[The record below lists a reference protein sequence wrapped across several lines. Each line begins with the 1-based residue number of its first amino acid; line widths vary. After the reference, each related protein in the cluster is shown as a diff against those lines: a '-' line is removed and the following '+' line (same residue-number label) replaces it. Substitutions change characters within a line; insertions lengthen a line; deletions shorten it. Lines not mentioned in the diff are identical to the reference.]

1 MGELPQIHLA
11 SLCDGENP
19 WQGKEGREVCVQDKG
34 GTKALGE
41 GEIRRRMSLDP
52 HPQESQTCSRCVC
65 RSGAQGPP
73 WLIESRWKKADKSL
87 NGQQVAMEGEGE

>member
-1 MGELPQIHLA
+1 MGELPQIQLA

-34 GTKALGE
+34 GTRALGE

-65 RSGAQGPP
+65 RSGAVGMLLWCPGPT
-73 WLIESRWKKADKSL
+73 LADRKQVERR
-87 NGQQVAMEGEGE
+87 GQEFE